1 MIRLIAIFAILWPA
15 TLPAQ
20 DAEPPMTLDRMGQIV
35 TALDPEAEFT
45 GAGFLLNVDD
55 IPVLIVADQGA
66 NRMRAMVPIRSAD
79 LMSAEEL
86 QRVMQANFD
95 SALDARYAIAQG
107 RLWGVFLH
115 PLAELKRD
123 QFISGIAQ
131 TVNVAKSYGTLYSSG
146 AGQFGGGDSGALQRE
161 LIEDLLERGQDI

>member
-1 MIRLIAIFAILWPA
+1 MIRIFVVLAMLWPIS
-15 TLPAQ
+15 LSAQ
-20 DAEPPMTLDRMGQIV
+20 DAEPPMTLERMARIV
-35 TALDPEAEFT
+35 AALDPDAELT
-45 GAGFLLNVDD
+45 GAGFLLTIED
-55 IPVLIVADQGA
+55 IPVLIVTDQAA
-66 NRMRAMVPIRSAD
+66 NRMRAMVPIRSAEV
-79 LMSAEEL
+79 MSAQEL

-107 RLWGVFLH
+107 RLWGVYLH
-115 PLAELKRD
+115 PLAELQRD
-123 QFISGIAQ
+123 QLISGIAQ